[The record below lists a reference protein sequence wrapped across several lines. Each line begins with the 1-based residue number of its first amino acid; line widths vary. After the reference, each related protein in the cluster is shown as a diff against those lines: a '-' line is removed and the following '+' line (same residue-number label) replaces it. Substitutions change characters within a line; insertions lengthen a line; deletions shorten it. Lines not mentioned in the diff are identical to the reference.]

1 MIKQIIRIIKKIWY
15 TRPQCPVDKKWCA
28 HYDGMYC
35 TMNRNCPVL
44 RTDYV

>member
-1 MIKQIIRIIKKIWY
+1 MIKQIIKAIKKIWC

-35 TMNRNCPVL
+35 TMDKNCL
-44 RTDYV
+44 ALKTDNV

>member
-1 MIKQIIRIIKKIWY
+1 MIKQIIKAIKKIWC

-35 TMNRNCPVL
+35 TMNKNCPEL